1 MKWFE
6 IGLVSLTFLS
16 GLIWLLD
23 RLVFAKGR
31 ARRGGLL
38 GSDEPVIVDYA
49 RSFFP
54 ILAAVLILRSFI
66 AEPFRI
72 PSSSMMPTLLI
83 GDFIL
88 VNKFSYGLRLPINNR
103 KVIEIGEPERGDV
116 VVFRPPHHP
125 DQDWIKR
132 VIGLP
137 GDTIAY
143 RDNTVYVNGEAFDY
157 IDGGAYEGR
166 GRGQEMTG
174 ATLLRE
180 QMPGRSHEVLEITGL
195 PFRDPG
201 EGEWTVRPGH
211 YFVMGDNRDR
221 SDDSRFWGELPE
233 SQLRGKAFLIWMNW
247 DGAAGG
253 VGFDRIGRSIR

>member
-6 IGLVSLTFLS
+6 ITLVVLTLLT
-16 GLIWLLD
+16 GAIWLLD
-23 RLVFAKGR
+23 RLVLAKRR
-31 ARRGGLL
+31 AARGGLL
-38 GSDEPVIVDYA
+38 EEKEPVAVDYA
-49 RSFFP
+49 RTFFP
-54 ILAAVLILRSFI
+54 VLAAVLILRSFV

-88 VNKFSYGLRLPINNR
+88 VNKFSYGLRLPISNR
-103 KVIEIGEPERGDV
+103 KVIDLGEPQRGDV

-137 GDTIAY
+137 GDTISY
-143 RDNTVYVNGEAFDY
+143 RDNQVFVNGEPFRY
-157 IDGGAYEGR
+157 QSNGSYEGR
-166 GRGQEMTG
+166 GRGSEMTG
-174 ATLLRE
+174 AALLRE
-180 QMPGRSHEVLEITGL
+180 DLPGRSHEVLEITGL

-201 EGEWTVRPGH
+201 EGEWVVSPGH

-221 SDDSRFWGELPE
+221 SDDSRFWGQLPE

>member
-1 MKWFE
+1 MV
-6 IGLVSLTFLS
+6 VS
-16 GLIWLLD
+16 
-23 RLVFAKGR
+23 
-31 ARRGGLL
+31 
-38 GSDEPVIVDYA
+38 
-49 RSFFP
+49 
-54 ILAAVLILRSFI
+54 
-66 AEPFRI
+66 
-72 PSSSMMPTLLI
+72 
-83 GDFIL
+83 
-88 VNKFSYGLRLPINNR
+88 
-103 KVIEIGEPERGDV
+103 
-116 VVFRPPHHP
+116 RPPHHP

-143 RDNTVYVNGEAFDY
+143 RDNTVYVNGEPFSY
-157 IDGGAYEGR
+157 RDGGAYQGR
-166 GRGQEMTG
+166 GRGEEMTG

-180 QMPGRSHEVLEITGL
+180 EMPGRSHEVLEITGL